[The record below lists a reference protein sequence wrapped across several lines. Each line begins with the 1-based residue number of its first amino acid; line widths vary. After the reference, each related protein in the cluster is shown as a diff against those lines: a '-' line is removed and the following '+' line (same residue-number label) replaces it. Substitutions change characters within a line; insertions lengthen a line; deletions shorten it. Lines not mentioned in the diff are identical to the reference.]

1 MDSIATPV
9 AEGAKELFEDSPI
22 AERRR
27 AYWVAGAFFGVF
39 LGAAALIPLDSG
51 AVANGKVVVS
61 GNRQAVQHR
70 EGGVISGL
78 YVKEGQYV
86 KKGQLLLAIAA
97 SEIAATERGL
107 AAERLSLLA
116 QRQRLMVE
124 RDGLAKMSP
133 PPEFA
138 ALSDEDRQLAQD
150 AFEGQRRL
158 FVARNNSSGAQHGVL
173 SQRSRQTEQQINGFR
188 QQMVS
193 NREQRRLITDEIVGM
208 KQLEA
213 KGFASTN
220 RIRALERAAAQ
231 LDGEYGALSAQ
242 IATSRESIGEVA
254 MQGLSIDNSRLQDV
268 SEQMRDVSLRLDEIG
283 PKLAAAKEQL
293 ARAQVRAPSSGRVV
307 GLKVFT
313 VGGVV
318 SPGEMLMEIVPQ
330 DRELVIE
337 ALVSPKDADDLYPGL
352 AAEVRLPAI
361 QERNVPILQGR
372 IDTVSADS
380 FTDERTGQQFF
391 RAQVR
396 VLEAELDRVK
406 AVRPGRAV
414 IQAGVPAEILFP
426 LRKRTALRYLL
437 EPLTQSL
444 WLAGR
449 EE

>member
-1 MDSIATPV
+1 MSELSVSARDHIDIA
-9 AEGAKELFEDSPI
+9 FEDSPYE
-22 AERRR
+22 ERRK
-27 AYWVAGAFFGVF
+27 AYWIAGTFFVAF

-51 AVANGKVVVS
+51 AIAIGKVVVS

-70 EGGVISGL
+70 EGGIVSRL

-86 KKGQLLLAIAA
+86 RRGQLLLAIAA

-107 AAERLSLLA
+107 AAEQFSLLA
-116 QRQRLMVE
+116 QRQRLRAE
-124 RDGLAKMSP
+124 RDGMTSISP
-133 PPEFA
+133 PPEFEVLA
-138 ALSDEDRQLAQD
+138 DEDKALAQEALD
-150 AFEGQRRL
+150 GQRRL
-158 FVARNNSSGAQHGVL
+158 LLARNHSSGAQHGVL
-173 SQRSRQTEQQINGFR
+173 SQRTRQSEQQIDGFR

-193 NREQRRLITDEIVGM
+193 NREQRRLIADEIAGM

-231 LDGEYGALSAQ
+231 LDGEYGSLSAQ
-242 IATSRESIGEVA
+242 VATSRESIGEVA
-254 MQGLSIDNSRLQDV
+254 MQGLSIDSSRLQEV
-268 SEQMRDVSLRLDEIG
+268 SEQMRDVGLRLDEIG

-293 ARAQVRAPSSGRVV
+293 ARAQVRAPASGRVV

-313 VGGVV
+313 IGGVV

-361 QERNVPILQGR
+361 QERNVPILHGK
-372 IDTVSADS
+372 IDNVSADS

-391 RAQVR
+391 KAQVR
-396 VLEAELDRVK
+396 VSEGELQRMK
-406 AVRPGRAV
+406 AARPGRAV
-414 IQAGVPAEILFP
+414 IQAGVPAEILVP